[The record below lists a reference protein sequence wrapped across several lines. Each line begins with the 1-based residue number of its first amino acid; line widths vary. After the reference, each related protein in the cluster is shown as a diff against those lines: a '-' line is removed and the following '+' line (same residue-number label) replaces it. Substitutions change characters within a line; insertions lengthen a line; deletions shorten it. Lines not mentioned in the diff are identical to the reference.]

1 MNRRLNYILSCSGK
15 NHYIDI
21 AKVLHQRNQLKNIV
35 CGYPWYKLK
44 NYQINKKFVSPNGLI
59 RILREPLIGS
69 SYFQRI
75 DEFLNKLNSKMIDR
89 VTCDKIDEIDDVDV
103 LLGFAGVSKLS
114 GKKINE
120 KKKIYLCDSTSA
132 HIKEQNTILADEYKE
147 FLNKKVQIN
156 SWVIDYKTAEYEN
169 ANIILTPSRFVK
181 KSFEKFKFSKMK
193 VLELA
198 TNTTNFFPIEKI
210 KKSDKFFDILF
221 VGQQSLQKG
230 LHYLIEGFKK
240 FNHPNKRLHII
251 GSQTKDKKFFSNKLK
266 HKDIIVYGQMK
277 QFKIN
282 DIANK
287 CHVCVLPSIQD
298 GFGLVVLQ
306 AAAAGCPSIVS
317 ENTGALDF
325 IEKYECGLSVPIRD
339 SNSIADKLQLLSDDK
354 DLLKKFT
361 LNAIKF
367 SKNNT
372 WENYVE
378 RLEKLILDYKNC

>member
-1 MNRRLNYILSCSGK
+1 MK
-15 NHYIDI
+15 
-21 AKVLHQRNQLKNIV
+21 
-35 CGYPWYKLK
+35 
-44 NYQINKKFVSPNGLI
+44 
-59 RILREPLIGS
+59 
-69 SYFQRI
+69 
-75 DEFLNKLNSKMIDR
+75 
-89 VTCDKIDEIDDVDV
+89 
-103 LLGFAGVSKLS
+103 
-114 GKKINE
+114 

>member
-1 MNRRLNYILSCSGK
+1 MNSRLNYILSCSGK
-15 NHYIDI
+15 NHYFDI
-21 AKVLHQRNQLKNIV
+21 AKVLYQRNQLKKIV
-35 CGYPWYKLK
+35 CGYPWFKLK
-44 NYQINKKFVSPNGLI
+44 NYGINKKFVSSNGLF
-59 RILREPLIGS
+59 RILREPLIS
-69 SYFQRI
+69 SNYFQRI
-75 DEFLNKLNSKMIDR
+75 DEFLNILNSKRIDR
-89 VTCDKIDEIDDVDV
+89 DTCDKIDKIDDIDV

-114 GKKINE
+114 GKKIIE

-132 HIKEQNTILADEYKE
+132 HIEEQNTILADEYKQY
-147 FLNKKVQIN
+147 LNKKIQIN
-156 SWVIDYKTAEYEN
+156 SWVIEYKTAEYEN
-169 ANIILTPSRFVK
+169 ANIILTPSKFVK
-181 KSFEKFKFSKMK
+181 KSFEKFNFSKIK

-221 VGQQSLQKG
+221 IGQQSLQKG

-240 FNHPNKRLHII
+240 FNHPHKRLHII
-251 GSQTKDKKFFSNKLK
+251 GSQTKDKEFFRNKLK

-277 QFKIN
+277 QFTIN

-298 GFGLVVLQ
+298 GFGLVVVQ

-325 IEKYECGLSVPIRD
+325 IEKYRCGLSVPIRD

-354 DLLKKFT
+354 ILLKQFS

-372 WENYVE
+372 WENYVTN
-378 RLEKLILDYKNC
+378 LEKLILDYKNN